1 MTEQQ
6 TDDNKLITPSTEQT
20 GDHKDLKWP
29 SKPPKLQYEVL
40 AAAVYDDLAMEMQKR
55 YPSRFRYHKSSWA
68 KFSDGM
74 DNIELGGFT
83 PINLIRGRHVL
94 LLSSFHN
101 NDVILQLFH
110 AMIVLQQ
117 SFIESLTV
125 VLPFYPV
132 ATMER
137 VLKEGQ
143 IATANTTAQLFCG
156 LPSGG
161 KPIRL
166 IIYDLHTLQNR
177 FYWNSSCVADLR
189 TAVPLLLSEL
199 KRSGSKIDC
208 IGFPDDGAAKRFGC
222 LFPDYKSHLVC
233 AKKRDGDKRSVTVHD
248 GDAKGKHVIIV
259 DDLVRTGGTLIE
271 AAEVIK
277 AQGAK
282 SVSVFCV
289 HAVFPHQS
297 WKQFTKTGKHHGVL
311 SHFYITNSCPQVTVE
326 LPKDDVFVIL
336 DLLPQIEADL

>member
-1 MTEQQ
+1 MNT
-6 TDDNKLITPSTEQT
+6 TKS
-20 GDHKDLKWP
+20 WP
-29 SKPPKLQYEVL
+29 LQPPKLQYEVL
-40 AAAVYDDLAMEMQKR
+40 AAEVYDGLATRLQEQF
-55 YPSRFRYHKSSWA
+55 PLRFRYHKSSWK

-74 DNIELGGFT
+74 DNIELGGFS
-83 PINLIRGRHVL
+83 PINLLHGRHVL
-94 LLSSFHN
+94 LLASFHN
-101 NDVILQLFH
+101 NDVTLQLFH

-143 IATANTTAQLFCG
+143 VATANTTAQLFCG
-156 LPSGG
+156 LPWSG

-166 IIYDLHTLQNR
+166 LIYDLHTLQNR

-199 KRSGSKIDC
+199 NRSKSKINC
-208 IGFPDDGAAKRFGC
+208 IGFPDDGAAKRFGS
-222 LFPDYKSHLVC
+222 LFSEYKHHVVC
-233 AKKRDGDKRSVTVHD
+233 AKKREGDKRYVTVHD

-259 DDLVRTGGTLIE
+259 DDLVRTGGTLAE
-271 AAEVIK
+271 AAEVIH
-277 AQGAK
+277 AQGAL

-289 HAVFPHQS
+289 HAVFPNES
-297 WKQFTKTGKHHGVL
+297 WKQFTKTGKHKDLL
-311 SHFYITNSCPQVTVE
+311 SHFYLTNSCPQVTE
-326 LPKDDVFVIL
+326 QLPQDDIFVVL
-336 DLLPQIEADL
+336 DLLPQIENDL